1 MSKSNKMRVVLVEP
15 GRYAR
20 KATIEN
26 TLEAEQ
32 AVVGGL
38 IDAIRPWPKENVCL
52 VLNDEGKV
60 IPLQPNRG
68 LSEIDDV
75 VYGTFFLCGE
85 DGENFCSLT
94 NEQVERYLARFR
106 EPEIICDMPDAIICF
121 PCSPQRYRRY
131 MEGLNIGNGLER
143 PDHRD
148 NPSADVRPSGGRSQG
163 GIFQRAPPVCIFVG
177 SSYRTFGQESMEK
190 YGRSTAPDFLP
201 RGVLCWQKCGII
213 GETRRKTYEI
223 LRQSRRPAAG
233 RRPA

>member
-1 MSKSNKMRVVLVEP
+1 MSKPAKLRVVIVEP

-32 AVVGGL
+32 AVVGGM
-38 IDAIRPWPKENVCL
+38 IDVIRPWPKENVCL

-94 NEQVERYLARFR
+94 NEQVERYLARVR

-148 NPSADVRPSGGRSQG
+148 NPSR
-163 GIFQRAPPVCIFVG
+163 
-177 SSYRTFGQESMEK
+177 
-190 YGRSTAPDFLP
+190 
-201 RGVLCWQKCGII
+201 
-213 GETRRKTYEI
+213 
-223 LRQSRRPAAG
+223 
-233 RRPA
+233 

>member
-1 MSKSNKMRVVLVEP
+1 MEP

-94 NEQVERYLARFR
+94 NEQVERYLARF
-106 EPEIICDMPDAIICF
+106 
-121 PCSPQRYRRY
+121 
-131 MEGLNIGNGLER
+131 G
-143 PDHRD
+143 
-148 NPSADVRPSGGRSQG
+148 
-163 GIFQRAPPVCIFVG
+163 
-177 SSYRTFGQESMEK
+177 
-190 YGRSTAPDFLP
+190 
-201 RGVLCWQKCGII
+201 
-213 GETRRKTYEI
+213 
-223 LRQSRRPAAG
+223 SRRSSVTCPMQSFAFHAHRNG
-233 RRPA
+233 TDDTWRG